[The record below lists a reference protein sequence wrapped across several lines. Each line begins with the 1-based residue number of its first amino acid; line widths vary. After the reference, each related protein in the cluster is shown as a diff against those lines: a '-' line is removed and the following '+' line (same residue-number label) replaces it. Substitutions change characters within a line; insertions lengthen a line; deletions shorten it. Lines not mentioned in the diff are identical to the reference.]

1 VDELRF
7 CRDEHYGEVKRVLY
21 IGEIL
26 KLRSFRRKDS
36 YYLGVELEEEQLEF
50 SFGEAALCKEWLG
63 YLSQA
68 MVFNH
73 FLQQKR
79 LFSRADSFK
88 HYMSTLV
95 PGQGEQLVVLR

>member
-1 VDELRF
+1 VDKLRF
-7 CRDEHYGEVKRVLY
+7 CRDEHCGEVKRVLY

-36 YYLGVELEEEQLEF
+36 YYLGTGGRTVGVQFWGSCPLQRVAGIPLA
-50 SFGEAALCKEWLG
+50 GDG
-63 YLSQA
+63 
-68 MVFNH
+68 
-73 FLQQKR
+73 LQQKR

-88 HYMSTLV
+88 NYMSTLV